1 MGDIED
7 GDIIPQS
14 LDTRSVQEIP
24 LDQFEGDSETEP
36 NILDDDEENKQE
48 DERDKERSNL
58 LRDIDQWQTGQES
71 KMTPASMNVS
81 CG

>member
-24 LDQFEGDSETEP
+24 LDQFEGDSETDP
-36 NILDDDEENKQE
+36 NILDDNEENKQK
-48 DERDKERSNL
+48 DERDRERSNV